1 MASFYGPVEG
11 RRHDSTVLSMSK
23 LYDVLEAHP
32 TNLFEGRAIYGD
44 PAYGCSRYMV
54 CPFPNPRP
62 GTRQALFNS
71 RMSSVREA
79 VEWGFGRLKTLWPFA
94 SSPSK
99 IKVRQAPVGKI
110 FLVAVLLTN
119 VHCCLQPLGNQISMY
134 FDLPPPTLDEY
145 LGLV

>member
-1 MASFYGPVEG
+1 MYLKPIPPTCLKAGP
-11 RRHDSTVLSMSK
+11 STVTL
-23 LYDVLEAHP
+23 P
-32 TNLFEGRAIYGD
+32 TGVVGTW
-44 PAYGCSRYMV
+44 

-62 GTRQALFNS
+62 GTCQALFNS